1 MLPDN
6 CLPLSSSR
14 VTPSLASTV
23 TPSQLVMA
31 VATSQS
37 RVAVPA
43 RVDSMSSRT
52 SQSRAT
58 SAWALAS
65 EAVGLVVAQPWWLE
79 PRAVGAHSPSA
90 VTTIKE

>member
-23 TPSQLVMA
+23 TPSQLVMV
-31 VATSQS
+31 VATSQ
-37 RVAVPA
+37 A
-43 RVDSMSSRT
+43 RVDSMSSRI